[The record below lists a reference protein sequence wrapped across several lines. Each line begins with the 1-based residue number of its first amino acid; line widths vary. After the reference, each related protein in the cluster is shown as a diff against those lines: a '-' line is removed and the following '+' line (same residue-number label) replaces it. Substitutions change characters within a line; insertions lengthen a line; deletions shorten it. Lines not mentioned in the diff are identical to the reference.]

1 MLNTSGKSGHSCLV
15 LDLRGNAFSFSPV
28 SMMLAVEFVTYGLYD
43 VKMFLLCPLSR
54 VFLS

>member
-1 MLNTSGKSGHSCLV
+1 MLNKSGESGPRCLV

-43 VKMFLLCPLSR
+43 VKMFLLCLLSR